1 MGQLWDSRSIL
12 CEDVSGEG
20 EVRGLG
26 IKLEISL
33 QRRGGYVDQTKQQD
47 MRTDGLLDAGD

>member
-26 IKLEISL
+26 RKLETSL
-33 QRRGGYVDQTKQQD
+33 QRRGGYVDLTKQQD